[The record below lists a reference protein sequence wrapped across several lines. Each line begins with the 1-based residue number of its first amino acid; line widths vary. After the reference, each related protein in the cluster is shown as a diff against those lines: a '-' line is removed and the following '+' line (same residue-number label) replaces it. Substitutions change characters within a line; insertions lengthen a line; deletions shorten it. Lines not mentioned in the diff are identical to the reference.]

1 MPSIL
6 DELVS
11 LLSLEKLEE
20 NLFRGQSQDLG
31 WGVVF
36 GGQVLGQALT
46 AAMRTVPDARQV
58 HSLQSYF
65 LRPGDVKAPIVYQ
78 VDRLRDGSSFTTR
91 RVVAIQHG
99 EPIFNL
105 TTSFQRVEPGFS
117 HQDEMPKVPGPE
129 SLPSDRDRFASY
141 GDQLPDAMKSWAL
154 AERAIETRTV
164 EDDDPFHPVP
174 RAPERHVWLKAKHRL
189 PDDFALHQALLAY
202 ASDSAFIT
210 TSMKPHAATW
220 WSGGMQV
227 ASLDHAVWFHR
238 PVRVDE
244 WLLHVMHSPNAS
256 GSRGLVFGRVYTRDG
271 VLVAS
276 TAQEGLTRKRG

>member
-154 AERAIETRTV
+154 AERAI
-164 EDDDPFHPVP
+164 DDGSAAAKLAALAA
-174 RAPERHVWLKAKHRL
+174 RSNAP
-189 PDDFALHQALLAY
+189 
-202 ASDSAFIT
+202 
-210 TSMKPHAATW
+210 AAP
-220 WSGGMQV
+220 SV
-227 ASLDHAVWFHR
+227 
-238 PVRVDE
+238 
-244 WLLHVMHSPNAS
+244 NA
-256 GSRGLVFGRVYTRDG
+256 
-271 VLVAS
+271 
-276 TAQEGLTRKRG
+276 